1 METQGIPVCGIAA
14 NGCIEAVRERKWK
27 CKESML
33 HRCQFPLEQTGGEN
47 QKPFFTVLKCINSC
61 PADYRKC
68 LTITNS
74 YVTLKINSTIFTKYK
89 KDIKTCIVLKT
100 PRQQAWPP
108 VKVMSD
114 IALVVHKG
122 LRK

>member
-47 QKPFFTVLKCINSC
+47 QKPFFNVLKCINSC

-74 YVTLKINSTIFTKYK
+74 YVTLKINYFNFRYAQN
-89 KDIKTCIVLKT
+89 
-100 PRQQAWPP
+100 RN
-108 VKVMSD
+108 KVREKM
-114 IALVVHKG
+114 LHQ
-122 LRK
+122 R